1 MSSVR
6 SYALVTL
13 AYWALTLTD
22 GALRMLVLLHF
33 HTLGYS
39 PLQLATL
46 FLLYEFCGV
55 LTNLFGGWLASR
67 TGIRSTLRGGL
78 ALQVAAL
85 CMLALL
91 GDHWAQAISVAY
103 VVAAQALS
111 GIAKDLTKMSAKS
124 AIKLLVP
131 NDAHSTLFR
140 WVALLTGSK
149 NTLKGA
155 GFFLGGLLLTML
167 GFQTSLWTMAGILG
181 LVAILST
188 ITLPAEMGRAKTK
201 TRASSLLSKRPEINR
216 LSAAR
221 FFLFG
226 SRDIWFVVAVPI
238 FLSSSLH
245 WSFTRVST
253 VLALWVVGDGLVQ
266 TMAPRL
272 LRPWIGMAQ
281 APTGKVALVL
291 ALLLTAAM
299 AAMALLMKT
308 SVESAGVVLGG
319 IALFGVIFAMNSSVH
334 SYLILAYSSDEDV
347 SLNVGFYY
355 MANAGGRLVGTF
367 ASGLF
372 YQVGGLMACLWGSAA
387 FALLSAL
394 LTLRLPRT

>member
-1 MSSVR
+1 MSSVHN
-6 SYALVTL
+6 YMLVTL

-55 LTNLFGGWLASR
+55 LTNLFGGWLASIA
-67 TGIRSTLRGGL
+67 GLRSTLRGGL

-91 GDHWAQAISVAY
+91 ADHWPQTLSVAY

-131 NDAHSTLFR
+131 KDATSTLFR

-149 NTLKGA
+149 NTLKGL
-155 GFFLGGLLLTML
+155 GFFLGGVLLTSL
-167 GFQTSLWTMAGILG
+167 GFHTSLWSMAGMLALI
-181 LVAILST
+181 AFLST
-188 ITLPAEMGRAKTK
+188 TPLPKSMGRATTK
-201 TRASSLLSKRPEINR
+201 PRASSLLSKRPEINR

-226 SRDIWFVVAVPI
+226 SRDVWFVVAVPV
-238 FLSSSLH
+238 FLSSTLH
-245 WSFTRVST
+245 WSFTQVGT
-253 VLALWVVGDGLVQ
+253 ALALWVVGYGMVQ
-266 TMAPRL
+266 AMAPRL
-272 LRPWIGMAQ
+272 LCPWIGKST
-281 APTGKVALVL
+281 PGGKVATMLAVL
-291 ALLLTAAM
+291 LASSMAAIPLLL
-299 AAMALLMKT
+299 KT
-308 SVESAGVVLGG
+308 DIETSGVVLGG
-319 IALFGVIFAMNSSVH
+319 IALFGVVFALNSSVH
-334 SYLILAYSSDEDV
+334 SYLILAYSSEEDV
-347 SLNVGFYY
+347 SVNVGFYY

-367 ASGLF
+367 ASGLL
-372 YQVGGLMACLWGSAA
+372 YQVGGLMACLWGSAV

-394 LTLRLPRT
+394 LTLKLPRT